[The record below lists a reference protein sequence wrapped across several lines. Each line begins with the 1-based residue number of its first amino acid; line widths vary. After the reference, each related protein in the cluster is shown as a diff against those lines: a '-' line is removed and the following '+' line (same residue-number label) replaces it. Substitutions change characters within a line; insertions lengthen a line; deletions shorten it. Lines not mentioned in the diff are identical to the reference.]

1 MFTVKQLMQAKAESG
16 TITVTPDETVYHAL
30 MLMANHNTGAVM
42 VVDEQGQMVGIF
54 TERDY
59 ARKVILMGRCS
70 LGTKIREIMTREL
83 LTVNPETTLEECM
96 EVMTKWRIRHLPILS
111 DGRLIGIVSMRDVV
125 QAILSKKEETIQ
137 DLEKYILGQGY
148 TR

>member
-1 MFTVKQLMQAKAESG
+1 MFTVKQLTQTRAEAG
-16 TITVTPDETVYHAL
+16 TITVSPDETVYHAL

-70 LGTKIREIMTREL
+70 LDTKIREIMTREL

-96 EVMTKWRIRHLPILS
+96 ELMTKWHIRHLPIMTE
-111 DGRLIGIVSMRDVV
+111 GRLVGIVSMRDVV
-125 QAILSKKEETIQ
+125 QAIISKKEETIQ

>member
-1 MFTVKQLMQAKAESG
+1 MISVQQLMQARAETG
-16 TITVTPDETVYHAL
+16 TIMVSPDETVYHAL

-42 VVDEQGQMVGIF
+42 VVEDGQMVGIF

-70 LGTKIREIMTREL
+70 LDTKIREIMTREL
-83 LTVNPETTLEECM
+83 ITVHPETTLEECM
-96 EVMTKWRIRHLPILS
+96 EVMTRWHIRHLPILS
-111 DGRLIGIVSMRDVV
+111 EGRLVGIVSMRDVV
-125 QAILSKKEETIQ
+125 QAIITKKEETIQ
-137 DLEKYILGQGY
+137 DLEKYIMGQGY